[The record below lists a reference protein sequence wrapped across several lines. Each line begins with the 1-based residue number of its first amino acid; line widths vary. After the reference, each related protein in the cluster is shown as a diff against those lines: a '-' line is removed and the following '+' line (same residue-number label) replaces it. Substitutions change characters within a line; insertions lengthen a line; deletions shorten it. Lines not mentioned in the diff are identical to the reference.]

1 MIRRRRLPIPRAWV
15 SPLAILGIVIAI
27 AWVIVAITA
36 PLWVPYEPNA
46 QGLPRLQ
53 EPGVDTLLGTDA
65 VGRDVFSRLMTGAS
79 VTIPLAL
86 LLVAVSLVLGTVLGA
101 VAGYFGGWID
111 EVLMRVTDLVMAF
124 PTVILAMV
132 VAASLGPS
140 LFNAVLAAIVVS
152 WPAYARVTRSLV
164 LGLRQ
169 QNYVLAG
176 RLLGFSPLRSL
187 LVDILPNIAG
197 PVVVLAT
204 LDVGTAIL
212 LLSGLSFL
220 GLGAQPPTAE
230 WGSMISSAIQNFDAW
245 WIGAFPGLAI
255 LTVVLAF
262 NFIGDSLRDVL
273 DPVSS
278 GERQAAGVAT
288 APTAKSDAAPS
299 GTAAAS

>member
-1 MIRRRRLPIPRAWV
+1 MRRRRFAVPRAWV
-15 SPLAILGIVIAI
+15 SPLAVIGVVVAA
-27 AWVIVAITA
+27 AWLVVAVTA
-36 PLWVPYEPNA
+36 PLWVPHPPNA
-46 QGLPRLQ
+46 QDLPRLQ
-53 EPGVDTLLGTDA
+53 PPGVDTLLGTDA

-86 LLVAVSLVLGTVLGA
+86 LLVVVAMLIGTVVGA
-101 VAGYFGGWID
+101 VAGYFGGWLD
-111 EVLMRVTDLVMAF
+111 EALMRVTDLVMAF

-140 LFNAVLAAIVVS
+140 LLNAVLAAIVVS
-152 WPAYARVTRSLV
+152 WPSYARVTRSLV

-169 QNYVLAG
+169 QNYVIAG

-262 NFIGDSLRDVL
+262 NFIGDALRDLL

-278 GERQAAGVAT
+278 AKREAADAVGPQATG
-288 APTAKSDAAPS
+288 APRGP
-299 GTAAAS
+299 GASA

>member
-1 MIRRRRLPIPRAWV
+1 MIRRRRLPIPRGWV
-15 SPLAILGIVIAI
+15 SPLAVIGLVIAVVWLII
-27 AWVIVAITA
+27 AATA
-36 PLWVPYEPNA
+36 PLWVPFAPNA

-53 EPGVDTLLGTDA
+53 APGIDTLLGTDA

-79 VTIPLAL
+79 ITIPLAL
-86 LLVAVSLVLGTVLGA
+86 LLVAVSLMIGTVIGA
-101 VAGYFGGWID
+101 VAGYFGGWLD
-111 EVLMRVTDLVMAF
+111 ELLMRITDLVMAF

-140 LFNAVLAAIVVS
+140 LYNAVLAAIVVS

-169 QNYVLAG
+169 QNYVIAG

-187 LVDILPNIAG
+187 TTDILPNIAG

-230 WGSMISSAIQNFDAW
+230 WGSMVSSAIQNFDAW
-245 WIGAFPGLAI
+245 WIGVFPGLAI

-262 NFIGDSLRDVL
+262 NFIGDSLRDFL

-278 GERQAAGVAT
+278 GERPAIVLGSKAAAGEPK
-288 APTAKSDAAPS
+288 APGNLA
-299 GTAAAS
+299 

>member
-1 MIRRRRLPIPRAWV
+1 MSRRKRVARAW
-15 SPLAILGIVIAI
+15 SNPLTLLGLVIAV
-27 AWVIVAITA
+27 AWLIVAVTA
-36 PLWVPYEPNA
+36 PWWVPYAPDA
-46 QGLPRLQ
+46 QTLPRLQ
-53 EPGVDTLLGTDA
+53 PPGVDTLLGTDA

-86 LLVAVSLVLGTVLGA
+86 LLVAVSMVVGTIVGA
-101 VAGYFGGWID
+101 LAGYFGGWAD

-140 LFNAVLAAIVVS
+140 LLNAVLAAIVVS

-164 LGLRQ
+164 LSLRQ
-169 QNYVLAG
+169 QNYVIAG

-187 LVDILPNIAG
+187 VTDIAPNIG
-197 PVVVLAT
+197 GSVVVLAT

-245 WIGAFPGLAI
+245 WIGVFPGLAI

-262 NFIGDSLRDVL
+262 NLLGDSLRDVL
-273 DPVSS
+273 DPVSRR
-278 GERQAAGVAT
+278 ERGAGTRAAVQEAGDLRVAT
-288 APTAKSDAAPS
+288 P
-299 GTAAAS
+299 